1 MKIGM
6 LISDFWPGPQGGTE
20 KQCEKLSAEIAR
32 RGHEISVITSWPGIR
47 APRRECYQG
56 YRVVRCGA
64 LRPLLNGVRRLRIR
78 VRGRTREAHV
88 STSPP
93 VKDKPSRKKIRF
105 LAPLQWM
112 DKAFFMLEAARQI
125 KSLSLELLHVHECHW
140 IAGFG
145 AWLGH
150 RLDIPVVCK
159 EATFPALPAFEP
171 DVPWAGFLRR
181 QRLQCDRYIALTA
194 QMAESLIAQG
204 IEAERVKV
212 IPNGVPLFPPVPWN
226 ERDPHMVLCVANL
239 TQGLETKGIHTLIE
253 AWHEVAK
260 RIAGARLVILG
271 RGNLKQLALGTACPP
286 EIEWMGYVEDPDP
299 YYRTASLFVLPS
311 RTEGMSNA
319 LLEAQS
325 WGIPA
330 VVTDIPGSRAV
341 ITPDVNGKVVAV
353 GDSVAMAKA
362 IVALLED
369 SVGRERM
376 GRESRRIVEERFSM
390 GRIADQ
396 WIKLYSETLASRQL
410 R

>member
-20 KQCEKLSAEIAR
+20 KQCAKLSAEIAR
-32 RGHEISVITSWPGIR
+32 RGHEISVVTSWPSIR
-47 APRRECYQG
+47 VPRRERSQG
-56 YRVVRCGA
+56 YDIVRCGI
-64 LRPLLNGVRRLRIR
+64 LHPLLNSVRKFRARLEGGTRGVQFPTNPRIKGKRSRR
-78 VRGRTREAHV
+78 
-88 STSPP
+88 
-93 VKDKPSRKKIRF
+93 KIRF
-105 LAPLQWM
+105 MAPLQWM
-112 DKAFFMLEAARQI
+112 DKALFMLEAARQI
-125 KSLSLELLHVHECHW
+125 RSLSLELLHVHECHW

-159 EATFPALPAFEP
+159 EATFPALPAFGP
-171 DVPWAGFLRR
+171 DVPGAAFLRR
-181 QRLQCDRYIALTA
+181 QRLQCDRYVALTA

-204 IEAERVKV
+204 IEAERVEV

-239 TQGLETKGIHTLIE
+239 TQGLETKGIHTLME

-260 RIAGARLVILG
+260 RILEARLVILG
-271 RGNLKQLALGTACPP
+271 RGDSKQLTLGTACPP
-286 EIEWMGYVEDPDP
+286 RIEWIGYAEDPTP

-341 ITPDVNGKVVAV
+341 VTPDVNGKVVAV
-353 GDSVAMAKA
+353 GDSVSMAKA

-369 SVGRERM
+369 SVGRERL